1 MMHTQIPTS
10 TMQQTSV
17 GIANLPNQR
26 YRKLAHDG
34 ATFTIMIV
42 GESGLGKTTFI
53 NTLLAT
59 NLKPKTDDHLR
70 HQQEARKT
78 VEIDIIRAEVEE
90 KGFKLRINAI
100 DAPGFGDNVDNNEAW
115 LPITNFIDD
124 QNEQYMLQQSQPERS
139 RTTDMRVHA
148 CLYFLRPTGHQL
160 KPLDIE
166 CMKALSERVNVIPVI
181 AKADTLDKDELAL
194 FKERTREI
202 LDANNIKVYEPRDLQ
217 TGQLLESQLPYSVI
231 GAGDREVTNAL
242 GEKVRGRQYLWGV
255 AEVEN
260 ENHCDFKK
268 LRNLL
273 IRTHMLDLIEST
285 HEKCYRKFYSDFKA
299 SGKEPGLKKQDH
311 QTNPKFKDEEQQLR
325 KAFTEQVNVEV
336 ARFNQWEANLM
347 AERDRLNKDLET
359 KHATIKQLQQLVESM
374 SLQARQ

>member
-1 MMHTQIPTS
+1 MESRSSSI
-10 TMQQTSV
+10 QQTSV

-26 YRKLAHDG
+26 YRKMAQDG
-34 ATFTIMIV
+34 ATFTLMVV
-42 GESGLGKTTFI
+42 GESGLGKTTFV

-59 NLKPKTDDHLR
+59 NLKAKADDEVR
-70 HQQEARKT
+70 HEQEIRKT
-78 VEIDIIRAEVEE
+78 VEIEIVRAEVEE
-90 KGFKLRINAI
+90 KDFKLRINLV
-100 DAPGFGDNVDNNEAW
+100 DAPGFGDNVDNKEAW
-115 LPITNFIDD
+115 LPIVNFIDD
-124 QNEQYMLQQSQPERS
+124 KNEQYMLQQSQPERS

-148 CLYFLRPTGHQL
+148 CLYFIRPTGHQL

-166 CMKALSERVNVIPVI
+166 CMRALSPRVNVIPVI
-181 AKADTLDKDELAL
+181 AKADTLDAEEMAS
-194 FKERTREI
+194 FKERIRET
-202 LDANNIKVYEPRDLQ
+202 LTANHIPIYVPKDLA
-217 TGQLLESQLPYSVI
+217 TNELLENELPYSVI
-231 GAGDREVTNAL
+231 GAGDRDVTNAL

-273 IRTHMLDLIEST
+273 IRTHMLDLIDST
-285 HEKCYRKFYSDFKA
+285 HDRCFHKFYKEFKA
-299 SGKEPGLKKQDH
+299 SGKEPGRHAVEQ
-311 QTNPKFKDEEQQLR
+311 QVNPKFKEEEQQLR

-359 KHATIKQLQQLVESM
+359 KHAAIKQLQQMVEHM

>member
-1 MMHTQIPTS
+1 MEARASQ
-10 TMQQTSV
+10 QQTSV

-26 YRKLAHDG
+26 YRKMAHDG
-34 ATFTIMIV
+34 AVFTVMMV

-59 NLKPKTDDHLR
+59 NLKAKADDHQR
-70 HQQEARKT
+70 HEQEVRKT
-78 VEIDIIRAEVEE
+78 VEIEIVRAEIEE
-90 KGFKLRINAI
+90 KGFKLRINVV

-124 QNEQYMLQQSQPERS
+124 QNEQYMLQTSQPERA
-139 RTTDMRVHA
+139 RTADMRVHA
-148 CLYFLRPTGHQL
+148 CLYFIRPTGHQL

-166 CMKALSERVNVIPVI
+166 CMRTLSTRVNVIPVI
-181 AKADTLDKDELAL
+181 AKADTLSADEIAA
-194 FKERTREI
+194 FKERIRET
-202 LDANNIKVYEPRDLQ
+202 LTANQIEVYAPRDLA
-217 TGQLLESQLPYSVI
+217 TGEKQESPLPYSVI

-260 ENHCDFKK
+260 EQHCDFKK
-268 LRNLL
+268 LRNML
-273 IRTHMLDLIEST
+273 IRTHMLDLIDST
-285 HEKCYRKFYSDFKA
+285 HERCYLRFYEEFKA
-299 SGKEPGLKKQDH
+299 SGKEPGRRHAEQ
-311 QTNPKFKDEEQQLR
+311 QVNPRFKEEEQQLR

-347 AERDRLNKDLET
+347 AERDRLNKDLEA
-359 KHATIKQLQQLVESM
+359 KHAAIKQLQQMVEHM
-374 SLQARQ
+374 SLQARP